1 MLVAA
6 HQPIF
11 MPWLG
16 YLDKMHQADLFII
29 MDDVQFA
36 RRDYQNRTRI
46 RLGDMAHWLTVP
58 VQQHSQQEIINEK
71 LIDYPAI
78 QSDSGWMRGIG
89 KTLDQAYRRA
99 PFFAEYGPVLQE
111 ILDFRWPRLLD
122 LNLALLAVL
131 RDAYG
136 IRTPLVFSSDLNVGG
151 SKSSLILNLC
161 KAVGADSYLA
171 GMGGSRYYLDR
182 PVFAERG
189 VEIVWQEF
197 QHPVYP
203 QCGKADF
210 LPGLSAIDLLF
221 NQGPESRVWLWPQ
234 DKFPGSPAAKLVL
247 SQASG

>member
-6 HQPIF
+6 HQPLF

-16 YLDKMHQADLFII
+16 YLDKMQQADLFII
-29 MDDVQFA
+29 LDDVQFA

-71 LIDYPAI
+71 LIDYPAGPVE
-78 QSDSGWMRGIG
+78 SGWMRGMG

-99 PFFAEYGPVLQE
+99 PFFADYGPALLE

-131 RDAYG
+131 RDAFG
-136 IRTPLVFSSDLNVGG
+136 IRTPLVFSSDLAVAG
-151 SKSSLILNLC
+151 SKSELILNLC
-161 KAVGADSYLA
+161 RAVGADSYLA

-182 PVFAERG
+182 PAFAERG
-189 VEIVWQEF
+189 MAIVWQEF

-203 QCGKADF
+203 QCGKSDF
-210 LPGLSAIDLLF
+210 LAGLSSVDLLF
-221 NQGPESRVWLWPQ
+221 NQGAESRAWLWPPENQ
-234 DKFPGSPAAKLVL
+234 PGLPAEKQVL
-247 SQASG
+247 SIESA